1 MPPLRYFGEPWS
13 VEVNADRAHTID
25 MTDRSV
31 LVMFG
36 LAGPAETIEVR
47 ISCECNE
54 DGLRFPVRLMA
65 SQDQLSPWP
74 VARHCSR
81 ACA

>member
-1 MPPLRYFGEPWS
+1 MPPLRYFAEPWS
-13 VEVNADRAHTID
+13 VEVTADRWLTID
-25 MTDRSV
+25 MTERSV
-31 LVMFG
+31 LVLFD
-36 LAGPAETIEVR
+36 ATGPAEDIEV
-47 ISCECNE
+47 IITCECDEN
-54 DGLRFPVRLMA
+54 GLRFPVRLMA